1 MVTVNCERMQ
11 ELYIFRLSQFLL
23 FKKKKRKK
31 SITDY
36 LLSLRLGVILYCK
49 TILGLT

>member
-23 FKKKKRKK
+23 FKKKRKK

-36 LLSLRLGVILYCK
+36 LLSLRLGVILYRK